1 LVLALAITIYLS
13 NARQGLI
20 SLFVG
25 IVLSITIY
33 IWNKHKNYGRV
44 IMLIFSGIVFISIL
58 GMLQIGPL
66 KDVLYKGSVSIR
78 GYYWRAGLEMI
89 KSHPLFGVGSDRYGA
104 YFKDY
109 REPGYVLNH
118 GFDITSTNAHNV
130 PIQIFATGGIFVG
143 VAYLAIIGYVVYR
156 GLITIKSSSGGQL
169 VIVSGVFAAWVAYQ
183 AQSIVSIDN
192 IGLSIWGWVLAG
204 SVIGLS
210 IDAPGN
216 EKILVSA
223 NSKKVNRIK
232 VAQPV
237 TSMFFL
243 ISAII
248 LSSVLYRGEL
258 TMFQTRATYN
268 PQNPAVKN
276 YLYDYA
282 YKTLNTPLIEPYY
295 KLTASSYLVG
305 AGFIDEGLIELKKL
319 NNADPRNLDVLN
331 FLAGL
336 SEQIGD
342 NTAAIDY
349 RLKIAKYDPW
359 NAKNYLSLGL
369 IYKRL
374 GDKAKVE
381 EVVNSIK
388 SFAPKDPIAL
398 QAESELLTE

>member
-1 LVLALAITIYLS
+1 
-13 NARQGLI
+13 
-20 SLFVG
+20 
-25 IVLSITIY
+25 
-33 IWNKHKNYGRV
+33 
-44 IMLIFSGIVFISIL
+44 
-58 GMLQIGPL
+58 
-66 KDVLYKGSVSIR
+66 
-78 GYYWRAGLEMI
+78 
-89 KSHPLFGVGSDRYGA
+89 
-104 YFKDY
+104 
-109 REPGYVLNH
+109 
-118 GFDITSTNAHNV
+118 
-130 PIQIFATGGIFVG
+130 
-143 VAYLAIIGYVVYR
+143 
-156 GLITIKSSSGGQL
+156 
-169 VIVSGVFAAWVAYQ
+169 
-183 AQSIVSIDN
+183 
-192 IGLSIWGWVLAG
+192 
-204 SVIGLS
+204 
-210 IDAPGN
+210 
-216 EKILVSA
+216 
-223 NSKKVNRIK
+223 
-232 VAQPV
+232 
-237 TSMFFL
+237 MFFL